1 MQCYTELVPP
11 TVVSCAVSLPFTSAH
26 SENLV
31 VAKGSLLQVFAT
43 KTVSTEIDNSQASAT
58 PSVKPVETY
67 DRRLNDG
74 DGLDS
79 SFLGGDAMLLRAD
92 RTTSTKLVLIA
103 EYPLHGI
110 IRGLARIKIQ
120 HSRSGG
126 EALLV
131 HTRVARLSLVQWD
144 PERNGIEDISIHY
157 YEKDEWQGAPTDG
170 PLRFHGSQLQTDP
183 QSRCA
188 ALKFGLRKIAFLPF
202 RQTDEDIDMGDWDED
217 VDGPRPE
224 KESSASVGANGSGN
238 NANNSNNNNNNNSS
252 SSSSS
257 NAVPPVPYTSSFVL
271 SLPRLDPDLLHPVH
285 FSFLHEYREP
295 TFGIISSTSRRSNVR
310 RLGDHFSYKVFT
322 IDLHQ
327 KASTAI
333 LSVNNLPQ
341 TLFQIIPL
349 PHPIGG
355 ALLVGSNELIHIDQ
369 SGKANGVA
377 VNPFAKEMTQFPLAD
392 QADLQL
398 RLEHCS
404 VELMSAETGE
414 MLMVLSD
421 GRMAI
426 VSFKMDGRTVAG
438 VAVKLVPAENGGNLL
453 PYQAACMARLGKN
466 SLFVGSIG
474 SDSVVLGW
482 TRRQL
487 QAARKKARLLD
498 DALDYDL
505 ADGDLDDEDEDDLYG
520 EGPTITQSAA
530 AGIDASRGGDLDFR
544 IHDSLVSMCP
554 LMDLTPGKPSY
565 LPGSEEAKN
574 SGGVRADLQLACAV
588 GRHKAGS
595 LALLN
600 RNIQPKV
607 IGRFDFPEARGFWT
621 MRVQKP
627 IPKSLQGDKG
637 ANLAVGDNYDSGTQ
651 YDKFMIVSKVD
662 LDGYETSDVYALTG
676 AGFEALSG
684 TEFDP
689 AAGFTVEAGT
699 MGNDMRIIQVLRSE
713 VRSYDGDLGLSQ
725 ILPMLD
731 EETGAEPRVVKA
743 SILDPYL
750 LLVREDS
757 SVLIAQINT
766 HSELEEIDKGDSTFT
781 STKWL
786 TGCLYKDNRGLFAPL
801 RTDKGSSDGESP
813 FMFLLSTTGALYI
826 YGLPDLTNP
835 VYVASG
841 LSYIPPMLSAEYS
854 VRRGTSQEA
863 ISELLV
869 ADLGDQIASSPYLI
883 LRHPNDDITIYEP
896 FRLPSTESSS
906 DLARTLY
913 FHKVSNPHI
922 AKGPE
927 TPEETTDDES
937 VEPARPVPLR
947 SCANIGGYSAV
958 FLSGPSPSFIIKS
971 SKSVPRVMGL
981 QGLGVRGMSPFHT
994 EGCERGFIYADS
1006 KGCARVT
1013 QLPTDTSLAELGVSV
1028 RKIPLG
1034 DAVSH
1039 VAYHPTMEC
1048 YAAACSVTEPFELP
1062 KDDDYHKE
1070 WAKENCPML
1079 PTMERGLVK
1088 LISPATWTVIDTF
1101 ELDQHEV
1108 AMCMETLHLEISEE
1122 TKERRMLI
1130 TVGTAVNKGEDLPIR
1145 GRILVLDVVSVIPEP
1160 DRPETDRKLKLIAKE
1175 EIPRGAV
1182 TALSEVGSQGL
1193 MLVAQGQK
1201 CMVRGLKEDGSLL
1214 PVAFLDM
1221 NCYVTAVRELRG
1233 TGYCLMAD
1241 AFKGVWFV
1249 GYSEEPYRMT
1259 LFGKSSTTLRC
1270 LTADFL
1276 ASGNELSIV
1285 VCDEDGVL
1293 HILQFDPEH
1302 PRSLQGHLLLNRASF
1317 SADPNHVW
1325 ATLNLPRANSP
1336 SSPTTPSASDP
1347 ATSSQVLLLASPSG
1361 ALHALHPIS
1370 EPAYRRLTSL
1380 ASSLTNAL
1388 PHAAGMNPKG
1398 HRLPPQDNAA
1408 RLPGVDI
1415 SAGRS
1420 VVDGTLLARWTELG
1434 ARQRAEA
1441 AGKGGYAD
1449 PADVRAELEGLLG
1462 WAGFAYF

>member
-26 SENLV
+26 GENLV

-43 KTVSTEIDNSQASAT
+43 KTVSTEILDASQASAAT
-58 PSVKPVETY
+58 QSVKPVETY
-67 DRRLNDG
+67 DRRLNSEGG

-92 RTTSTKLVLIA
+92 RMTSTKLVLVA
-103 EYPLHGI
+103 EYPLHGV
-110 IRGLARIKIQ
+110 IRGLARIKIPD
-120 HSRSGG
+120 SKSGG

-144 PERNGIEDISIHY
+144 PEKNGIEDISIHY

-202 RQTDEDIDMGDWDED
+202 RQADEDIDMDDWDED

-224 KESSASVGANGSGN
+224 KESTAPAGVDGSTNNVNGN
-238 NANNSNNNNNNNSS
+238 NNTVNNDST
-252 SSSSS
+252 
-257 NAVPPVPYTSSFVL
+257 VPPVPYTSSFVL
-271 SLPRLDPDLLHPVH
+271 SLPQLDPDLLHPVH
-285 FSFLHEYREP
+285 FAFLHEYREP
-295 TFGIISSTSRRSNVR
+295 TFGIIASTSRRSNVR
-310 RLGDHFSYKVFT
+310 HLGDHFSYKVFT

-341 TLFQIIPL
+341 TLFQAIPL

-377 VNPFAKEMTQFPLAD
+377 VNPYAKEMTQFPLAD

-404 VELMSAETGE
+404 VELMSADAGE

-421 GRMAI
+421 GQMAM
-426 VSFKMDGRTVAG
+426 VSFEMDGRTVAG
-438 VAVKLVPAENGGNLL
+438 VAVKLVPPENGGALL
-453 PYQAACMARLGKN
+453 SYQAACMARVGKN
-466 SLFVGSIG
+466 SVFVGSIG

-487 QAARKKARLLD
+487 QATRKKARLLD
-498 DALDYDL
+498 DTLDYDL

-530 AGIDASRGGDLDFR
+530 AAGTGASRGGEPSFR
-544 IHDSLVSMCP
+544 IHDALVSLCP
-554 LMDLTPGKPSY
+554 VMDLTPGKPSY
-565 LPGSEEAKN
+565 LPDSEEAKN

-600 RNIQPKV
+600 AHIQPKV

-637 ANLAVGDNYDSGTQ
+637 ANLAVGNDYDSGTQ

-699 MGNDMRIIQVLRSE
+699 MGNDMRVIQVLRSE

-743 SILDPYL
+743 SIIDPYL

-757 SVLIAQINT
+757 SVLIAQINS
-766 HSELEEIDKGDSTFT
+766 HSELEEMDKEDDTLS

-801 RTDKGSSDGESP
+801 QTDKGASDGESVHL
-813 FMFLLSTTGALYI
+813 FLLSTAGALYI
-826 YGLPDLTNP
+826 YGLPDLTKP
-835 VYVASG
+835 VFVAAG
-841 LSYIPPMLSAEYS
+841 LSYIPPMLSADYS

-869 ADLGDQIASSPYLI
+869 ADLGDQVSSSPYLI
-883 LRHPNDDITIYEP
+883 LRHPNDDMTIYEP
-896 FRLPSTESSS
+896 FRLKSKESS
-906 DLARTLY
+906 DLAKTLY
-913 FHKVSNPHI
+913 FQKVSNPHI
-922 AKGPE
+922 AKSPE

-937 VEPARPVPLR
+937 VEPVGPVPLR
-947 SCANIGGYSAV
+947 LCANVGGYSTV

-971 SKSVPRVMGL
+971 SKSMPRVVGL

-1006 KGCARVT
+1006 QGCARVT
-1013 QLPTDTSLAELGVSV
+1013 QLPEDTSLAELGVPV

-1039 VAYHPTMEC
+1039 VAYHPTMAC

-1079 PTMERGLVK
+1079 PTMERGLIK
-1088 LISPATWTVIDTF
+1088 LLSPATWTVIDTF

-1108 AMCMETLHLEISEE
+1108 AMCMETLHLEVSEE

-1130 TVGTAVNKGEDLPIR
+1130 TVGTAVNRGEDLPIR

-1201 CMVRGLKEDGSLL
+1201 CMVRGLKEDGTLL

-1221 NCYVTAVRELRG
+1221 NCYVTAVREMRG

-1276 ASGNELSIV
+1276 ASGDELSIV

-1317 SADPNHVW
+1317 SVDPNHVW
-1325 ATLNLPRANSP
+1325 ATLNLPRTNNPTP
-1336 SSPTTPSASDP
+1336 SSASSSTPDA
-1347 ATSSQVLLLASPSG
+1347 AASSQVLLLASPSG

-1380 ASSLTNAL
+1380 TSSLVNAL

-1420 VVDGTLLARWTELG
+1420 VVDGTLLARWNELG
-1434 ARQRAEA
+1434 TRQRAEA

-1449 PADVRAELEGLLG
+1449 AADVRAELGGLLG
-1462 WAGFAYF
+1462 WAGLAYF